1 VFPWLIFGVVA
12 VLVLVLGFGMMRSTK
27 QREHP
32 AGETAEDRAETE
44 REFEEAERYQEQWRK
59 DHHKELEDER
69 IP

>member
-1 VFPWLIFGVVA
+1 VFPWIVFGIVA
-12 VLVLVLGFGMMRSTK
+12 ILVLVIGAGLMT
-27 QREHP
+27 QRKSAEHP
-32 AGETAEDRAETE
+32 VGETDADRERTE